1 MTELLDRKLEDLDA
15 LCREI
20 AQIEHDNSMV
30 IEIYRGV
37 RESIDR
43 LTAKLDRKYGG
54 PIASE
59 QVIRKKVDEFRKLL
73 GPPPRT
79 TRLGSHTARLG
90 AGAKVEVI
98 RVMLDHFASLKK
110 DRVSLEDISEWFSEP
125 RQRGYEDIRDKLMLR
140 GTKVAQAQW
149 FRVNFGGEVHNLYPD
164 DAYESQQAPHKS
176 YFNVTKWRTW
186 LGRSQDKLARL
197 FGEPN
202 KKPHQATKK
211 KR

>member
-1 MTELLDRKLEDLDA
+1 MTELLDRKLEDLDS

-20 AQIEHDNSMV
+20 AQIEHDNWAV

-37 RESIDR
+37 REAIDR

-73 GPPPRT
+73 GPLPKT

-98 RVMLDHFASLKK
+98 RVMLDHFASVKK
-110 DRVSLEDISEWFSEP
+110 DRVSLDDISSWFSET
-125 RQRGYEDIRDKLMLR
+125 RQREHHDIRDTLML
-140 GTKVAQAQW
+140 
-149 FRVNFGGEVHNLYPD
+149 GER
-164 DAYESQQAPHKS
+164 
-176 YFNVTKWRTW
+176 KWR
-186 LGRSQDKLARL
+186 K
-197 FGEPN
+197 PN
-202 KKPHQATKK
+202 GFA
-211 KR
+211 